1 MADYVN
7 KATILQATLG
17 SKAGL
22 VGAAALCFPNQH
34 NERVQT

>member
-1 MADYVN
+1 MKDYASRV
-7 KATILQATLG
+7 TILQATLG

-22 VGAAALCFPNQH
+22 VGAAALCFLHQR